1 VVRPE
6 IRYDCNDRS
15 RPFDDR
21 HGLFTAGCDVI
32 LRW

>member
-1 VVRPE
+1 LRPE
-6 IRYDCNDRS
+6 VRYDYNFTS

-21 HGLFTAGCDVI
+21 HGLFTLASDLI